1 MFVATMSMVF
11 GLPEHDPRIEE
22 SHKANGGL
30 DVALVPGS
38 YWVDLSPFCEC
49 FLSFFTQSKLVEASC
64 GRYGEWVM

>member
-1 MFVATMSMVF
+1 MFVATMYMVF
-11 GLPEHDPRIEE
+11 GLPEHDPRIEAL
-22 SHKANGGL
+22 HIANGGF

-49 FLSFFTQSKLVEASC
+49 FLFFTQSKLVGASC